1 MPFHNPLARQPESY
15 VKKKEYEFKKTLG
28 EGTFG
33 IVRSATWKAADPPIN
48 VAVKVISKR
57 ILRGHDE
64 IVKDEMNV
72 LKGLDQ
78 PHVVKFLDWF
88 ESKDKVS
95 IAPHLNRLHTNS
107 RMMKADLMPTLPRF
121 AAQYYL
127 VFEEATGG
135 ELFERILS
143 RGRFT
148 ELDACR
154 TIRAILSAIQ
164 YLHHHNIVHRDIKPE
179 NILYRTKAED
189 ANVVLVDFGI
199 AAHMK
204 DDNEVLTSVCG
215 SFGYAAPE
223 ILAKKGHGKAVDMWS
238 LGVITYTML
247 CGYTPFRSDDAAA
260 LAAETQRGKVEFHDR
275 YWKNVS
281 AEAKDFVKACLTVD
295 PKKRLTADQGMAHAW
310 LTEHSEETQGVHDI
324 SAGLRENYRK
334 RWKSAIAA
342 VRASTKFRTFAQLA
356 SESRAGSQLASP
368 TEGTPSTTTTT
379 TAGDADPAAFAEDP
393 GKISPPTKR
402 ELYSEDEEEDGE
414 ANEWFDTEDGSAAKE
429 TTSAPADS
437 DAEKKEEGFVE
448 KLEHKL
454 DGLHLGSSSSK

>member
-1 MPFHNPLARQPESY
+1 M
-15 VKKKEYEFKKTLG
+15 
-28 EGTFG
+28 
-33 IVRSATWKAADPPIN
+33 
-48 VAVKVISKR
+48 
-57 ILRGHDE
+57 
-64 IVKDEMNV
+64 
-72 LKGLDQ
+72 
-78 PHVVKFLDWF
+78 
-88 ESKDKVS
+88 
-95 IAPHLNRLHTNS
+95 
-107 RMMKADLMPTLPRF
+107 
-121 AAQYYL
+121 
-127 VFEEATGG
+127 FEEATGG
-135 ELFERILS
+135 ELFERILE

-154 TIRAILSAIQ
+154 TIRAVLSAIQ

-275 YWKNVS
+275 YWKNIS
-281 AEAKDFVKACLTVD
+281 AEAKDFVKKCLTVD
-295 PKKRLTADQGMAHAW
+295 PKKRITADEGMAHPW

-356 SESRAGSQLASP
+356 SESRAEHQAASSTGGGDSVSQSSSVSNIRAS
-368 TEGTPSTTTTT
+368 
-379 TAGDADPAAFAEDP
+379 AEEA

-402 ELYSEDEEEDGE
+402 ELYSEDEEEDHE
-414 ANEWFDTEDGSAAKE
+414 PSEWFETEDGSHAKDNA
-429 TTSAPADS
+429 APAATRADS
-437 DAEKKEEGFVE
+437 EKEEGFVE

-454 DGLHLGSSSSK
+454 EGLHLGSSHK

>member
-1 MPFHNPLARQPESY
+1 M
-15 VKKKEYEFKKTLG
+15 
-28 EGTFG
+28 
-33 IVRSATWKAADPPIN
+33 
-48 VAVKVISKR
+48 
-57 ILRGHDE
+57 
-64 IVKDEMNV
+64 
-72 LKGLDQ
+72 
-78 PHVVKFLDWF
+78 
-88 ESKDKVS
+88 
-95 IAPHLNRLHTNS
+95 
-107 RMMKADLMPTLPRF
+107 
-121 AAQYYL
+121 
-127 VFEEATGG
+127 
-135 ELFERILS
+135 FERILS

-154 TIRAILSAIQ
+154 TIRAVLSAIQ

-281 AEAKDFVKACLTVD
+281 NEAKDFVKACLTVD
-295 PKKRLTADQGMAHAW
+295 PKKRLTADQGMSHPW

-342 VRASTKFRTFAQLA
+342 VRASTR
-356 SESRAGSQLASP
+356 
-368 TEGTPSTTTTT
+368 PS
-379 TAGDADPAAFAEDP
+379 
-393 GKISPPTKR
+393 
-402 ELYSEDEEEDGE
+402 
-414 ANEWFDTEDGSAAKE
+414 W
-429 TTSAPADS
+429 
-437 DAEKKEEGFVE
+437 V
-448 KLEHKL
+448 
-454 DGLHLGSSSSK
+454 

>member
-1 MPFHNPLARQPESY
+1 MPFHNPLAKQPESY
-15 VKKKEYEFKKTLG
+15 IKKKEYEFKKTLG

-33 IVRSATWKAADPPIN
+33 IVRSAIWKAADPPIG

-88 ESKDKVS
+88 ESKDK
-95 IAPHLNRLHTNS
+95 
-107 RMMKADLMPTLPRF
+107 
-121 AAQYYL
+121 YYL

-135 ELFERILS
+135 ELFERILE

-154 TIRAILSAIQ
+154 TIRTVLSAIQ

-204 DDNEVLTSVCG
+204 DDDEVLTSVCG

-281 AEAKDFVKACLTVD
+281 AQAKDFVKACLTVD
-295 PKKRLTADQGMAHAW
+295 PKKRITADQGMAHAW
-310 LTEHSEETQGVHDI
+310 LTEHREETQGVHDI

-356 SESRAGSQLASP
+356 NESRAENQNQSSIRDLAS
-368 TEGTPSTTTTT
+368 ESSSVSDMK
-379 TAGDADPAAFAEDP
+379 AFGDDR

-402 ELYSEDEEEDGE
+402 ELYSEDEEEEGDTS
-414 ANEWFDTEDGSAAKE
+414 EWFETEDGSAAKGNE
-429 TTSAPADS
+429 VSAATGS
-437 DAEKKEEGFVE
+437 ESKKEEGLVE

-454 DGLHLGSSSSK
+454 DGLHLRPSSSK

>member
-1 MPFHNPLARQPESY
+1 MSC
-15 VKKKEYEFKKTLG
+15 
-28 EGTFG
+28 
-33 IVRSATWKAADPPIN
+33 S
-48 VAVKVISKR
+48 VI
-57 ILRGHDE
+57 
-64 IVKDEMNV
+64 
-72 LKGLDQ
+72 
-78 PHVVKFLDWF
+78 F
-88 ESKDKVS
+88 
-95 IAPHLNRLHTNS
+95 
-107 RMMKADLMPTLPRF
+107 
-121 AAQYYL
+121 QYYL

-135 ELFERILS
+135 ELFERILE

-154 TIRAILSAIQ
+154 TIRAVLSAIQ

-295 PKKRLTADQGMAHAW
+295 PKKRLTADQGMAHPW
-310 LTEHSEETQGVHDI
+310 LTEHSAETQGAHDI

-356 SESRAGSQLASP
+356 SESRAGSQVASP
-368 TEGTPSTTTTT
+368 TSAVASESSSVSNVK
-379 TAGDADPAAFAEDP
+379 AFADDA

-402 ELYSEDEEEDGE
+402 ELYSEDEEDDGE
-414 ANEWFDTEDGSAAKE
+414 ANEWFDTEDGSAAAKGN
-429 TTSAPADS
+429 S
-437 DAEKKEEGFVE
+437 DEAAASGGSKQQEGFVE

-454 DGLHLGSSSSK
+454 DGLHLGASSSSK

>member
-1 MPFHNPLARQPESY
+1 MPFHNPLAKQPESY
-15 VKKKEYEFKKTLG
+15 VKKKEYTFNKTLG

-88 ESKDKVS
+88 ESKDK
-95 IAPHLNRLHTNS
+95 
-107 RMMKADLMPTLPRF
+107 
-121 AAQYYL
+121 YYL

-154 TIRAILSAIQ
+154 TIRSVLSAIQ
-164 YLHHHNIVHRDIKPE
+164 YLHHHKIVHRDIKPE
-179 NILYRTKAED
+179 NILYRTKEED

-204 DDNEVLTSVCG
+204 DDDEVLTSVCG

-260 LAAETQRGKVEFHDR
+260 LAAETQRGKIEFHDR

-281 AEAKDFVKACLTVD
+281 QEAKDFVKACLTVD
-295 PKKRLTADQGMAHAW
+295 PKKRITADEGMAHPW
-310 LTEHSEETQGVHDI
+310 LTEHSAETQGTHDI

-356 SESRAGSQLASP
+356 SESRSASQSSLQTGGSD
-368 TEGTPSTTTTT
+368 ST
-379 TAGDADPAAFAEDP
+379 DSSNAFAGEA

-402 ELYSEDEEEDGE
+402 ELYSEDEDEEDGE
-414 ANEWFDTEDGSAAKE
+414 NNEFFDSEDGTAVKGNLDGSSEKL
-429 TTSAPADS
+429 P
-437 DAEKKEEGFVE
+437 KKEPGLVE
-448 KLEHKL
+448 KLEGKL
-454 DGLHLGSSSSK
+454 EDMHLRSPSK

>member
-1 MPFHNPLARQPESY
+1 M
-15 VKKKEYEFKKTLG
+15 
-28 EGTFG
+28 
-33 IVRSATWKAADPPIN
+33 
-48 VAVKVISKR
+48 
-57 ILRGHDE
+57 
-64 IVKDEMNV
+64 
-72 LKGLDQ
+72 
-78 PHVVKFLDWF
+78 
-88 ESKDKVS
+88 
-95 IAPHLNRLHTNS
+95 
-107 RMMKADLMPTLPRF
+107 
-121 AAQYYL
+121 
-127 VFEEATGG
+127 
-135 ELFERILS
+135 
-143 RGRFT
+143 
-148 ELDACR
+148 
-154 TIRAILSAIQ
+154 
-164 YLHHHNIVHRDIKPE
+164 HRDIKPE

-204 DDNEVLTSVCG
+204 DDDEVLTSVCG

-295 PKKRLTADQGMAHAW
+295 PKKRLTADQGMAHPW

-356 SESRAGSQLASP
+356 SESRSGSQASLQ
-368 TEGTPSTTTTT
+368 TAGGASDASSSTTNDKPF
-379 TAGDADPAAFAEDP
+379 AGEA

-402 ELYSEDEEEDGE
+402 ELYSEDEDEADGE
-414 ANEWFDTEDGSAAKE
+414 ANEWFDTDDGNNHSSSAPPAAK
-429 TTSAPADS
+429 
-437 DAEKKEEGFVE
+437 KEPGLVE

-454 DGLHLGSSSSK
+454 GDLHLHSSGK

>member
-1 MPFHNPLARQPESY
+1 MPFHNPLAKQPESY
-15 VKKKEYEFKKTLG
+15 SKKKQYEFKDTLG

-33 IVRSATWKAADPPIN
+33 VVRSAIWKAADPPIG

-57 ILRGHDE
+57 ILKGHDE
-64 IVKDEMNV
+64 IVKDEMDV

-88 ESKDKVS
+88 ESKDK
-95 IAPHLNRLHTNS
+95 
-107 RMMKADLMPTLPRF
+107 
-121 AAQYYL
+121 YYL

-148 ELDACR
+148 ELDARR

-179 NILYRTKAED
+179 NILFRTKEED

-199 AAHMK
+199 AAHLK
-204 DDNEVLTSVCG
+204 NEDEVLTAVCG

-223 ILAKKGHGKAVDMWS
+223 ILAKKGHGKAVDLWS

-247 CGYTPFRSDDAAA
+247 CGYTPFRSDDATA

-281 AEAKDFVKACLTVD
+281 QEAKEFVKLCLTVD
-295 PKKRLTADQGMAHAW
+295 PKKRLTADQGMAHPW
-310 LTEHSEETQGVHDI
+310 LAEHQSDAAGSHDL

-342 VRASTKFRTFAQLA
+342 VRASTKFRTFAALA
-356 SESRAGSQLASP
+356 QDGRNNSEN
-368 TEGTPSTTTTT
+368 PSSSDMSNSSSVSNMN
-379 TAGDADPAAFAEDP
+379 AFEDDSGKDARRGDDR
-393 GKISPPTKR
+393 GHISPPTRR
-402 ELYSEDEEEDGE
+402 ELYSEDEDEDNADESKWHDADDGAA
-414 ANEWFDTEDGSAAKE
+414 AN
-429 TTSAPADS
+429 
-437 DAEKKEEGFVE
+437 
-448 KLEHKL
+448 
-454 DGLHLGSSSSK
+454 SSSKVTQQMEKLKLHK

>member
-33 IVRSATWKAADPPIN
+33 IVRSATWKAADPPIG

-88 ESKDKVS
+88 ESKDK
-95 IAPHLNRLHTNS
+95 
-107 RMMKADLMPTLPRF
+107 
-121 AAQYYL
+121 YYL

-135 ELFERILS
+135 ELFERILA

-154 TIRAILSAIQ
+154 TIRAVLSAIQ

-204 DDNEVLTSVCG
+204 DDDEVLTSVCG

-356 SESRAGSQLASP
+356 SESRSGSQGSLQTSASDAS
-368 TEGTPSTTTTT
+368 ST
-379 TAGDADPAAFAEDP
+379 DKAFAGES

-402 ELYSEDEEEDGE
+402 ELYSEDEDEDQADGE
-414 ANEWFDTEDGSAAKE
+414 ANEWFDTEDGSA
-429 TTSAPADS
+429 SAAASP
-437 DAEKKEEGFVE
+437 KQPGLVE
-448 KLEHKL
+448 KLEGKL
-454 DGLHLGSSSSK
+454 DDLRLDSSGK

>member
-1 MPFHNPLARQPESY
+1 MPFHNPLAKQPESY

-33 IVRSATWKAADPPIN
+33 IVRSALWKAADPPIN

-57 ILRGHDE
+57 ILKGHDE

-88 ESKDKVS
+88 ESKDK
-95 IAPHLNRLHTNS
+95 
-107 RMMKADLMPTLPRF
+107 
-121 AAQYYL
+121 YYL

-154 TIRAILSAIQ
+154 TIRAVLSAIQ

-179 NILYRTKAED
+179 NILYRTKEED

-204 DDNEVLTSVCG
+204 SDDELLTSVCG

-223 ILAKKGHGKAVDMWS
+223 ILAKKGHGKSVDMWS

-247 CGYTPFRSDDAAA
+247 CGYTPFRSDDPAA

-281 AEAKDFVKACLTVD
+281 NEAKDFVKACLTVD
-295 PKKRLTADQGMAHAW
+295 PKKRLTADQGMAHPW
-310 LTEHSEETQGVHDI
+310 LTEHSAETQGSHDI

-356 SESRAGSQLASP
+356 SESREQSQAN
-368 TEGTPSTTTTT
+368 TPSTDSVSSANAF
-379 TAGDADPAAFAEDP
+379 AGDA

-402 ELYSEDEEEDGE
+402 ELYSEEEDEEDEEEDRE
-414 ANEWFDTEDGSAAKE
+414 ENEWFDTEEGSSKAATGE
-429 TTSAPADS
+429 
-437 DAEKKEEGFVE
+437 EKKEEGFMQ
-448 KLEHKL
+448 KLEDKL
-454 DGLHLGSSSSK
+454 DGLHLNLSSK